1 MKKVNSIL
9 LSLILVACFSS
20 EVFAGTYKA
29 YVSKKVPSEAL
40 IYENF
45 NSASFKSVVFAKYYG
60 LYKKADNTYI
70 VYFSFDNRKGK
81 VNRSATTGSLIRLE
95 NNQWIFE
102 SRSFMSGYQIM
113 KQLKEKTK

>member
-60 LYKKADNTYI
+60 LYKKADNTEPLAETHETTLRTLYI
-70 VYFSFDNRKGK
+70 
-81 VNRSATTGSLIRLE
+81 A
-95 NNQWIFE
+95 
-102 SRSFMSGYQIM
+102 
-113 KQLKEKTK
+113 